1 MIAQNKINPC
11 RPGHGASCA
20 FCCGSHN
27 YTFQP
32 DLIEEIFEK
41 RDSEHSV
48 CRSSRHPEESDNQK
62 LVKEGMQC
70 THVGI
75 SGSEPGIVC
84 CLSYNDNE
92 KPPEFR
98 SFFKGTCKN
107 FYCVAWNEL
116 TAKQILFAAELMGD
130 WYYYSLLIN
139 CIEILMDLCSE
150 YEYPS
155 DMPGSVLEELKLEL
169 VNKLNEDDLI

>member
-1 MIAQNKINPC
+1 
-11 RPGHGASCA
+11 
-20 FCCGSHN
+20 
-27 YTFQP
+27 
-32 DLIEEIFEK
+32 
-41 RDSEHSV
+41 
-48 CRSSRHPEESDNQK
+48 
-62 LVKEGMQC
+62 MQC